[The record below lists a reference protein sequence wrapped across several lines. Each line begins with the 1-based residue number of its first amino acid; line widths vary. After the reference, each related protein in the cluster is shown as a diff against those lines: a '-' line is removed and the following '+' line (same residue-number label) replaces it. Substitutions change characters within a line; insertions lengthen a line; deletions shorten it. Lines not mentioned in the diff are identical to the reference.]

1 MENES
6 TPFPGVSDELISSHM
21 KPYVPRHKRED
32 APDVKVR
39 LTLSDIEQNA
49 LAIQDLLFDSVGELT
64 PELEQALDDL
74 LSCGSA
80 TLDAAAWVVR
90 KLTGEAETCK
100 AEAARYKARA
110 EALERNVEHL
120 KGRMLAVVDTAFSG
134 KLRTAQNSIW
144 GQNSA
149 THTSF
154 DVAPDADLEMLAKES
169 PGLVRRRFE
178 LDKIECKARLDE
190 GRTLPQSIVVT
201 HNPPKRSLRIR

>member
-1 MENES
+1 ME
-6 TPFPGVSDELISSHM
+6 TATQ
-21 KPYVPRHKRED
+21 PYIPRKDRG
-32 APDVKVR
+32 PDVKVR

-100 AEAARYKARA
+100 AEATRYKARA

-134 KLRTAQNSIW
+134 KLKTERNTIYGQTA
-144 GQNSA
+144 G
-149 THTSF
+149 
-154 DVAPDADLEMLAKES
+154 DVTKIELAPDADETSLDRIWQTDSA
-169 PGLVRRRFE
+169 LVRRSLELNKTEIKHRFE
-178 LDKIECKARLDE
+178 AGEQ
-190 GRTLPQSIVVT
+190 LPPTIAVEVV
-201 HNPPKRSLRIR
+201 PGKRSLRIR